1 MTYITK
7 TLKVSDFL
15 EHYNPGTLTRDEW
28 SEITNQSTTSD
39 IPAKQWTNPPFQRNF
54 VWTEEQQCLFIE
66 SLFNKEVYTDIVL
79 VEVNENTREVYDA
92 LRNNMNLTSITI
104 DGQHRARTIWNF
116 VTNRLQFTGTIYHNG
131 KGTTYEKH
139 NFSNLPSQI
148 QKRFLNNVDVGIK
161 LITNYSVERLNKIFI
176 KVNEGESLNSQEKRN
191 ASPCRIPEWTAV
203 LGETYEELFLKF
215 QGMTPTKILRSSHR
229 ERISQILL
237 RLNCLENGGLSLTY
251 RQDDVLVTLNKSKIL
266 NNKQADLDKLYNKV
280 EQDNNYISDS
290 IYNYIEKD
298 LLPSFEAGSSVLSSI
313 KNSSDQYMRKFSKSS
328 VEIYTLIHY
337 LIRRKR
343 DVSKSIIS
351 DSDLWTFVL
360 QKEVELQTRSEQKE
374 AEEKLQNNAPSTVFF
389 HNECTRMHVSD
400 AFFIVSDA
408 FLKEFDHSIDNLLEA
423 IGTSIESNSKTK
435 IA

>member
-15 EHYNPGTLTRDEW
+15 EHYNPGSLTRDEW
-28 SEITNQSTTSD
+28 SEITNQSTTSS
-39 IPAKQWTNPPFQRNF
+39 IPAKQWTSPPFQRNF

-66 SLFNKEVYTDIVL
+66 SLFNNEVYTDIVL
-79 VEVNENTREVYDA
+79 VEVNENTREVYDT
-92 LRNNMNLTSITI
+92 LKNNMNLTSITI

-131 KGTTYEKH
+131 KVSTFEKH
-139 NFSNLPSQI
+139 NFSSLPTQI
-148 QKRFLNNVDVGIK
+148 QKRFLNNVDIGIK
-161 LITNYSVERLNKIFI
+161 LITNYSVDRLNKIFI
-176 KVNEGESLNSQEKRN
+176 KVNEGESLNPQEKRN
-191 ASPCRIPEWTAV
+191 ASPCKIPEWTAF
-203 LGETYEELFLKF
+203 LGEAYEELFLKF
-215 QGMTPTKILRSSHR
+215 QGMTPVKILRSSHR

-237 RLNCLENGGLSLTY
+237 RLNCLENGGLKLNYS
-251 RQDDVLVTLNKSKIL
+251 QNDVLVSLHKSKIT
-266 NNKQADLDKLYNKV
+266 NNKQADLDELYKKV
-280 EQDNNYISDS
+280 EQDSNYVSDS

-298 LLPSFEAGSSVLSSI
+298 LLPSFEAGSNVLSSI

-328 VEIYTLIHY
+328 VEIYTLVHY

-343 DVSKSIIS
+343 DISKSIIS

-360 QKEVELQTRSEQKE
+360 EKEVELQIRSEQKE
-374 AEEKLQNNAPSTVFF
+374 AEEKLQNYTPGTVYF

-400 AFFIVSDA
+400 AFFIVSDS
-408 FLKEFDHSIDNLLEA
+408 FLKEFDHSIDNLFEA
-423 IGTSIESNSKTK
+423 IEASIVSNNKAK